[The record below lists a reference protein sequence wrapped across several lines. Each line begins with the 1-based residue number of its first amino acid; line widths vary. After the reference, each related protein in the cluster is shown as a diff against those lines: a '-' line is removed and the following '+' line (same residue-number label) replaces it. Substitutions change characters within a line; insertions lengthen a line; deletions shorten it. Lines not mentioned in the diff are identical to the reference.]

1 MRFEAGTQA
10 TRAINYRGRDTWIL
24 GCIVLLGF
32 IGLNRMIHAD
42 PQDPLGNQ
50 TRYQTFGAPA
60 RLEGKLLSLLE
71 AIQSSNRGE
80 SIRVQA
86 QVSSVCQVKG
96 CWIVLTDG
104 ERTVRV
110 TFKDYGF
117 FVPKD
122 ISGRTV
128 IVEGVISEKILSQE
142 LARHYA
148 EDAGKSQEEIEK
160 IVGDQKEYTMIA
172 ETVLVPQSTR

>member
-1 MRFEAGTQA
+1 
-10 TRAINYRGRDTWIL
+10 
-24 GCIVLLGF
+24 
-32 IGLNRMIHAD
+32 
-42 PQDPLGNQ
+42 
-50 TRYQTFGAPA
+50 
-60 RLEGKLLSLLE
+60 
-71 AIQSSNRGE
+71 
-80 SIRVQA
+80 
-86 QVSSVCQVKG
+86 
-96 CWIVLTDG
+96 
-104 ERTVRV
+104 VRV

-122 ISGRTV
+122 MSGRTV
-128 IVEGVISEKILSQE
+128 IVEGVISEKVLSQD